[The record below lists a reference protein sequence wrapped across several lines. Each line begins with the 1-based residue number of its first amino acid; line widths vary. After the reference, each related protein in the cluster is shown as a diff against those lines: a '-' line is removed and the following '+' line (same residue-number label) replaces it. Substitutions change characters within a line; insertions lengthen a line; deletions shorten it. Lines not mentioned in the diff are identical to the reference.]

1 MTDKKTTP
9 EIYDNMIKS
18 YARCLLPAIREYF
31 GSEIGQREYA
41 QWKAEKEKLGS
52 QKSKSE

>member
-1 MTDKKTTP
+1 MTDKKTSP
-9 EIYDNMIKS
+9 EVPDIMIKS
-18 YARCLLPAIREYF
+18 FAHCLLPAIREYF
-31 GSEIGQREYA
+31 GSEKGQLEYA